1 MAGTHVNDDEFTMLV
16 EAHAHG
22 EASPSDVAVLEAE
35 QRRWIEA
42 NEAARRTDRTRDA
55 ERSMAELLEETA
67 RLSEVVSE
75 LRENIVRPPDVRP
88 I

>member
-1 MAGTHVNDDEFTMLV
+1 MTREYHPLM
-16 EAHAHG
+16 
-22 EASPSDVAVLEAE
+22 PSEAE

>member
-1 MAGTHVNDDEFTMLV
+1 M
-16 EAHAHG
+16 
-22 EASPSDVAVLEAE
+22 PSEAE

-42 NEAARRTDRTRDA
+42 NEAARRADRARDA
-55 ERSMAELLEETA
+55 ERSMADLLEETA

-88 I
+88 A